1 MYAWIWRKL
10 PFGRWGKL
18 GGSALLVVSFTALL
32 WFVIFP
38 IVEPRMPFNDGQ
50 MDDSSEVV
58 PSQAPAASSPL
69 VSPPASTA
77 STASSKSSVKSPSRS
92 IRSSARN

>member
-18 GGSALLVVSFTALL
+18 GGSVLLVVSFTALL

-38 IVEPRMPFNDGQ
+38 VVEPRMPFNDGQ

-58 PSQAPAASSPL
+58 PSQAPAATSPL
-69 VSPPASTA
+69 ISPPAPTA
-77 STASSKSSVKSPSRS
+77 SAKSSVKSPSRS
-92 IRSSARN
+92 VRSSARS